1 MTFKSILVYAVIA
14 FIQSIGLSFVMFRQL
29 SKKTSLIDKIK
40 FILIMWIYGIIS
52 FAYIP
57 NQLRFVMFI
66 ITIIF
71 VLYFALKIRDK
82 VVILYAF
89 STTMIF
95 SISEILV
102 SIALVLIGLNSTDIV
117 NDLSTNLLT
126 NILISSFAIILSF
139 IPFIKNII
147 SKLNSIFN
155 KSKRITYYFIVLLI
169 MVYII
174 VSKNGLEF
182 ILKSNYYINI
192 VFVVGIALVIVIVF
206 KSEAR
211 SEKLLEMNQ
220 QMLNYVTK
228 YEKII
233 TEQGKANHEFK
244 NQLMV
249 IRGYAQI
256 NSPKLIDYLDSIVDD
271 IKKTH
276 SSYLISNLNKFPDGG
291 IKGLLYY
298 KLSVM
303 DDEKI
308 VYDINV
314 ENGVKSKLNHLD
326 TSSYK
331 NITKILGVL
340 LDNAIDASKKSKSKK
355 IMIIVTCE
363 KSVVS
368 FKIYNSYKGKIEVSK
383 IGTGYTTKGSGH
395 GFGLRLVQDIIDN
408 DSSLSVE
415 SFLEN
420 EYYVSVLNV
429 KNTSKKNSSK

>member
-1 MTFKSILVYAVIA
+1 
-14 FIQSIGLSFVMFRQL
+14 
-29 SKKTSLIDKIK
+29 
-40 FILIMWIYGIIS
+40 
-52 FAYIP
+52 
-57 NQLRFVMFI
+57 
-66 ITIIF
+66 
-71 VLYFALKIRDK
+71 
-82 VVILYAF
+82 
-89 STTMIF
+89 
-95 SISEILV
+95 
-102 SIALVLIGLNSTDIV
+102 
-117 NDLSTNLLT
+117 
-126 NILISSFAIILSF
+126 
-139 IPFIKNII
+139 
-147 SKLNSIFN
+147 
-155 KSKRITYYFIVLLI
+155 
-169 MVYII
+169 
-174 VSKNGLEF
+174 
-182 ILKSNYYINI
+182 
-192 VFVVGIALVIVIVF
+192 
-206 KSEAR
+206 
-211 SEKLLEMNQ
+211 
-220 QMLNYVTK
+220 
-228 YEKII
+228 
-233 TEQGKANHEFK
+233 
-244 NQLMV
+244 MV

-395 GFGLRLVQDIIDN
+395 GFGLKLVQDIIDN

-429 KNTSKKNSSK
+429 KNTSKKNSSKWQ